1 MDPHYER
8 AVPVRAEWRFN
19 PGEPL
24 RDAFRRTAA
33 DEIGAVRTAL
43 ESEKANRDKG
53 VHEARRSF
61 KRLRALLRL
70 ASPGMERSF
79 AKENRRLRD
88 AGRLLAP
95 ARDAAV
101 LVSSF
106 DGFVESHGHDLDP
119 SHLATFR
126 ARLARKTDAPA
137 AENAALEKHVAKV
150 LGLLE
155 RSERNLARLDW
166 PGDPENL
173 DRGLRKANARL
184 TAAFRAARAS
194 GEAEHLH
201 DWRKRLKDQSAH
213 MELFRAVLP
222 GSLKPA
228 RKSAKEIA
236 QILGDEHDLCL
247 LVSKLRAG
255 RCPTKTRDT
264 RDALVERIEARR
276 AKMRQKAFRLGEAH
290 GSGETDGFARDLCA
304 AWEAGQPQA
313 A

>member
-1 MDPHYER
+1 MR
-8 AVPVRAEWRFN
+8 AAWRFN

-24 RDAFRRTAA
+24 GAAFRRTAT
-33 DEIGAVRTAL
+33 DEIGVVRTAL
-43 ESEKANRDKG
+43 ASDKGDRDKG

-61 KRLRALLRL
+61 KRMRALLRL
-70 ASPGMERSF
+70 ASPGMDRPF

-101 LVSSF
+101 LVHSF
-106 DGFVESHGHDLDP
+106 DEFVQSHGQDLDP
-119 SHLATFR
+119 DYLAALR
-126 ARLARKTDAPA
+126 ARQVRKAEATA
-137 AENAALEKHVAKV
+137 AENAALEGYVAKV
-150 LGLLE
+150 LGLLDRAE
-155 RSERNLARLDW
+155 KNLARLDW
-166 PGDPENL
+166 PEDPEDL
-173 DRGLRKANARL
+173 HRGLRKANARL

-194 GEAEHLH
+194 GDAEDLH

-228 RKSAKEIA
+228 RKSAKQIA
-236 QILGDEHDLCL
+236 QVLGDEHDLCL
-247 LVSKLRAG
+247 LAAKLRAG
-255 RCPTKTRDT
+255 HCPSKMRDT
-264 RDALVERIEARR
+264 RDALLERIEARR

-290 GSGETDGFARDLCA
+290 GAGETDGFARDLCA
-304 AWEAGQPQA
+304 AWEAGQPRA

>member
-1 MDPHYER
+1 MK
-8 AVPVRAEWRFN
+8 AAWRFN

-24 RDAFRRTAA
+24 DEAFRRTAG
-33 DEIGAVRTAL
+33 DEIASVRAAL
-43 ESEKANRDKG
+43 QSDKAERDKA

-70 ASPGMERSF
+70 GSPGMEPAF

-95 ARDAAV
+95 AREAAV
-101 LVSSF
+101 LLDSF
-106 DGFVESHGHDLDP
+106 DRFAEAHGQDLDP
-119 SHLATFR
+119 AHLAALR
-126 ARLARKTDAPA
+126 SRLARKAESPA
-137 AENAALEKHVAKV
+137 ADGAAVEKHVDKV

-155 RSERNLARLDW
+155 RAEKNLGRLDW
-166 PGDPENL
+166 PADPAEL
-173 DRGLRKANARL
+173 HRGLRKANARL
-184 TAAFRAARAS
+184 TAAFRAARGS
-194 GEAEHLH
+194 GDAEDLH
-201 DWRKRLKDQSAH
+201 EWRKRLKDQSSH
-213 MELFRAVLP
+213 IELFREVMPSA
-222 GSLKPA
+222 LKPA

-247 LVSKLRAG
+247 LAAKLRDG
-255 RCPTKTRDT
+255 RCPSKMRDT

-290 GSGETDGFARDLCA
+290 GSGEADGFARDLCA
-304 AWEAGQPQA
+304 AWEAGQSQA